1 MIFGAAAEEF
11 YTKMEEMPSPRIIK
25 VYSDGLFSNSS
36 HIYDNA
42 DPLSIGA
49 IASETVGHLQG
60 DIRLQKCEGMRWS
73 SGIW

>member
-11 YTKMEEMPSPRIIK
+11 YTKMEEMHSPRIIK
-25 VYSDGLFSNSS
+25 VYRLFSNSS
-36 HIYDNA
+36 HIYNNA